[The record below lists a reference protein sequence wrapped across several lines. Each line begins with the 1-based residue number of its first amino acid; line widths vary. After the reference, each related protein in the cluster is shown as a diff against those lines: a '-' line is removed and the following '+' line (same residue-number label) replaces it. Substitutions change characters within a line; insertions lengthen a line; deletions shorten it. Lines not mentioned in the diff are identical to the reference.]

1 MNVLLNKW
9 YKNHA
14 LIYKILLFLVTTLFI
29 VYLFPKT
36 GKFRYSFEKGK
47 PWQSENLYAPFNFAI
62 KKSQEEIENEQ
73 IDIRKTS
80 PVFFEV
86 DPAIKDV
93 VLNDYLTA
101 FNRTF
106 ADSIYISTQNTS
118 LYKSGK
124 SLIDRLYDNGVLD
137 TEYSFNKDRPVNLV
151 FDNQIQKE
159 LVFNDL
165 FQIGSLRPT
174 IEIHFGSD
182 ISVNDKN
189 RMISLF
195 FDIIKPNVSLNNI
208 LTDKTL
214 EEELLKVSLTRGSI
228 EKDQLIISKG
238 QVVEEEQFAVL
249 DSLKSEY
256 ESQVWNTANYNWVL
270 VAYTLLVAL
279 ALLMLLLFLRKYR
292 LEVFLNNTKVTF
304 IFFNIALMI
313 FLTTLVINYN
323 SQYIY
328 IVPLCILPLVLKAF
342 FDARLGLFAHV
353 LTVLLLGFIVP
364 NSYEYMFLQIIA
376 GIVTIL
382 TVSELYKRANLFIS
396 VGQITFIYIIAYF
409 AFFVIHEGQV
419 ANLKWE
425 TFGLFILC
433 GLATLFVQPLIYIYE
448 KIFGLVSD
456 VSLLELSD
464 TNTKLLKELSNRA
477 PGTFHHSLNVANLA
491 EASANEIGANAM
503 LVRVG
508 ALYHD
513 IGKMNNPTF
522 YTENQSNG
530 INPHEEFS
538 NKESADVI
546 IGHVIQGIEIAK
558 KYNLPDRVIDFIRT
572 HHGTSLVYYF
582 YMKEKSINDDEVN
595 IEDFSYPGPKPF
607 SKETAILMM
616 CDSVEAASKS
626 LKEPTSAKISDFVE
640 NIVTK
645 QMESGQFLNANIT
658 FKEIQSIK
666 KVLKH
671 KLANIYHLRIEY
683 PE

>member
-1 MNVLLNKW
+1 MNNLLNKW

-14 LIYKILLFLVTTLFI
+14 LVYKILLFIATTLFI

-36 GKFRYSFEKGK
+36 GKFRFSFENGK
-47 PWQSENLYAPFNFAI
+47 PWQSEILYAPFDFAI
-62 KKSQEEIENEQ
+62 KKSVDELKEEQLEIENN
-73 IDIRKTS
+73 S
-80 PVFFEV
+80 
-86 DPAIKDV
+86 
-93 VLNDYLTA
+93 
-101 FNRTF
+101 
-106 ADSIYISTQNTS
+106 SIYFEINLKINEQLKSEYLKRFNQAFKDTLGSGPQNLI
-118 LYKSGK
+118 LYEKGK
-124 SLIDRLYDNGVLD
+124 SFLDELYNNGVLD
-137 TEYSFNKDRPVNLV
+137 SDYNYSVNRQVILV
-151 FDNQIQKE
+151 SLNTIQKQLE
-159 LVFNDL
+159 YGDFVEIN
-165 FQIGSLRPT
+165 QLRPLL
-174 IEIHFGSD
+174 EDYF
-182 ISVNDKN
+182 SVSVSTDNRN

-195 FDIIKPNVSLNNI
+195 FDIVKSNI
-208 LTDKTL
+208 TINQGLTQKSL
-214 EEELLKVSLTRGSI
+214 EEQLSQVSQTRGSI
-228 EKDQLIISKG
+228 EKGQLIISKG
-238 QVVEEEQFAVL
+238 QIVGDEEYTIL
-249 DSLKSEY
+249 NSLKSEY

-292 LEVFLNNTKVTF
+292 IEVFLNNTKVTF

-328 IVPLCILPLVLKAF
+328 VVPLCILPLVLKAF

-409 AFFVIHEGQV
+409 AFFVIHEGQLTG
-419 ANLKWE
+419 LKWE

-464 TNTKLLKELSNRA
+464 TNSKLLKELSNRA

-503 LVRVG
+503 LIRVG

-513 IGKMNNPTF
+513 IGKMTNPTYF
-522 YTENQSNG
+522 TENQSTG
-530 INPHEEFS
+530 INPHDELS
-538 NKESADVI
+538 SKESAKII
-546 IGHVIQGIEIAK
+546 IGHTLNGIEIAK
-558 KYNLPDRVIDFIRT
+558 KNNLPDRVTDFIRT

-582 YMKEKSINDDEVN
+582 YMKEKAEDENAN
-595 IEDFSYPGPKPF
+595 IEDFMYPGPKPF

-626 LKEPTSAKISDFVE
+626 LKEPTTTKINEFVE
-640 NIVTK
+640 NIINK
-645 QMESGQFLNANIT
+645 QMENGQFLNADIT

>member
-62 KKSQEEIENEQ
+62 KKSLEEIENEQ

-86 DPAIKDV
+86 DPTKKGVI
-93 VLNDYLTA
+93 LNDYLTV

-106 ADSIYISTQNTS
+106 ADSIYISTENTS

-165 FQIGSLRPT
+165 FQIASLRPT

-279 ALLMLLLFLRKYR
+279 TLLMLLLFLRKYR

-304 IFFNIALMI
+304 IFFNIVLMI

-582 YMKEKSINDDEVN
+582 YMKERSINDDEVN

>member
-14 LIYKILLFLVTTLFI
+14 LVYKILLFLVTTLFI

-73 IDIRKTS
+73 TELRKIS
-80 PVFFEV
+80 PIFFEI
-86 DPAIKDV
+86 DPAIKENV
-93 VLNDYLTA
+93 TNKYLDNYNKVFSDTL
-101 FNRTF
+101 FIGYR
-106 ADSIYISTQNTS
+106 NTN

-124 SLIDRLYDNGVLD
+124 NLIDRLYNNGVLD
-137 TEYSFNKDRPVNLV
+137 TEYSYDKERPVNLV
-151 FDNQIQKE
+151 YENEIQKE
-159 LVFNDL
+159 LVYNDL
-165 FQIGSLRPT
+165 FKISGLRPT
-174 IEIHFGSD
+174 LEIHFGSD

-189 RMISLF
+189 KMISLF
-195 FDIIKPNVSLNNI
+195 FDIIQPNVKLNAI
-208 LTDKTL
+208 LTDKAL
-214 EEELLKVSLTRGSI
+214 EEELQKVSPTRGSI
-228 EKDQLIISKG
+228 DKDQLIISKG
-238 QVVEEEQFAVL
+238 QVIEDEQFVIL
-249 DSLKSEY
+249 NSLKSEY

-270 VAYTLLVAL
+270 FAYTLLVAL

-292 LEVFLNNTKVTF
+292 IEVFKNNTKVTF
-304 IFFNIALMI
+304 IFFNIALMVL
-313 FLTTLVINYN
+313 LTTLIINYN

-513 IGKMNNPTF
+513 IGKMVNPTF
-522 YTENQSNG
+522 FTENQSNG
-530 INPHEEFS
+530 VNPHEELS
-538 NKESADVI
+538 NTESAKVI
-546 IGHVIQGIEIAK
+546 IDHVLNGIEIAK
-558 KYNLPDRVIDFIRT
+558 KNNLPDRVIDFIRT

-582 YMKEKSINDDEVN
+582 YMREKSQNE
-595 IEDFSYPGPKPF
+595 EDVDNKEFSYPGPIPF

-626 LKEPTSAKISDFVE
+626 LKEPTSSKINDFVE
-640 NIVTK
+640 NIVNK
-645 QMESGQFLNANIT
+645 QMETGQFLNANIT
-658 FKEIQSIK
+658 FKEIQAIK